1 MNQTWE
7 YKVQNF
13 YPQRLAKLEGTL
25 SQTDMEQILNEY
37 GEKGW
42 ELTGVTEYGTPS
54 VTRIFLKRQ
63 KQ

>member
-7 YKVQNF
+7 YKVLNF

-42 ELTGVTEYGTPS
+42 ELTGVTEDGTPS
-54 VTRIFLKRQ
+54 VIRVFLKRQ